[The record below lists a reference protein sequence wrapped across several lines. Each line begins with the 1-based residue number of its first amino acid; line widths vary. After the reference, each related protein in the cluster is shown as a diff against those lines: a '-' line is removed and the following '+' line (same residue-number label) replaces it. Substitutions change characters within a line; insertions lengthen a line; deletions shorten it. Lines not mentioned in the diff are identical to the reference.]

1 MTSNSDWDTDAIA
14 RLRVLWAEGHSTA
27 EIGRRM
33 GFTKN
38 AIIGKAHRLALPAR
52 ASPIRVRGTGRASGP
67 RTVRAKQPTLAPLCS
82 AAIAV
87 APAVAIK
94 PPAPAPATVRAAS
107 SPNGQ
112 PCCWPLGEPGKPGFQ
127 FCEAGTV
134 PGKPYCPEHAEVAYV
149 RPSTARNRVDG
160 ANLDR
165 SLRKLIGTA

>member
-52 ASPIRVRGTGRASGP
+52 PSPIRARGTGRASGP
-67 RTVRAKQPTLAPLCS
+67 RTVRANQPTLAPLRS

-87 APAVAIK
+87 TPVVAVK
-94 PPAPAPATVRAAS
+94 PPAPAPETVRAARGPS
-107 SPNGQ
+107 GQ
-112 PCCWPLGEPGKPGFQ
+112 PCCWPLGEPGTAGFR
-127 FCEAGTV
+127 AGTA
-134 PGKPYCPEHAEVAYV
+134 PGRPYCPEHAEVAYV
-149 RPSTARNRVDG
+149 RPSTARGRVDG
-160 ANLDR
+160 ASLDR